1 MCFKFADA
9 ARTQTIRF
17 LNLNVFGKMFSIEAF
32 AQLKCPDIGM
42 NWFIGLESF
51 VSIIFIGDW
60 EDFFSSEKA
69 FRGDGGKWIKR
80 NHVNYGKMRK
90 NGGRNRKFT

>member
-1 MCFKFADA
+1 MERSIGVISVIFPSFLRRFRCFKFADA

-69 FRGDGGKWIKR
+69 FRGDGGKRIK
-80 NHVNYGKMRK
+80 
-90 NGGRNRKFT
+90 